1 MYINHGKP
9 LQTVKMLPHET
20 LRGEKKADLA
30 GAALSIFRSAAGLW
44 SARGA
49 DDTAVRHVWFT
60 EVSPDDAS
68 SFQEVQNSQLADA
81 LKKESVF
88 TRDEMQAFGID
99 MSFWA
104 AERALDLKYCIYVD
118 GKRLQMHAGDLASSA
133 ETVYP
138 APKRFRRSDRV
149 LASTAGG
156 LEDDAA
162 GAYMVGRGEEEPGID
177 MKRMQDDVG
186 GDELQKAVDNLKK
199 NIRDFQ
205 NEIPNARINE
215 FIKNINLQNIKKMEQ
230 VQDVME
236 ELQQMA
242 DQFSGNED
250 DELDKAVDNL
260 REKIKEV
267 QKDMPSTS
275 MNAFIENINLR
286 DIREMDQVHDII
298 DKLQQMASEFL
309 ENEDP
314 SPPAVDSDETM
325 KPRAMS
331 PVAVKMEPP
340 TADKTEPIN
349 PISPQPDND
358 KSAFPSTATPG
369 ATDANLQDIVT
380 RAIHDGVAGA
390 LRDLN
395 PEPSPTVEIPAS
407 EPTELVLGHDYD
419 FLASIAQSA
428 RFGKRVTPADVL
440 CAGMAANLTVAT
452 ARQMTFDYRRRFNA
466 PAPNAEAMAME
477 DLSGYTREVLL
488 AFRLLD
494 VCLKP
499 QWTRV
504 GTQKRIELEFYSAVK
519 DAVEATMS
527 RR

>member
-1 MYINHGKP
+1 MY
-9 LQTVKMLPHET
+9 TVNMLPHET

-60 EVSPDDAS
+60 EVAPDDAS

-99 MSFWA
+99 MSFWT

-118 GKRLQMHAGDLASSA
+118 GKKLQMHAGDLASSV
-133 ETVYP
+133 ETGYP

-149 LASTAGG
+149 LASTARG

-162 GAYMVGRGEEEPGID
+162 GEEELGID
-177 MKRMQDDVG
+177 MERMQN
-186 GDELQKAVDNLKK
+186 AVDDLKEK
-199 NIRDFQ
+199 IEDFR
-205 NEIPNARINE
+205 NAIPSESMKAFIESIN
-215 FIKNINLQNIKKMEQ
+215 FQTIKSMEQ
-230 VQDVME
+230 VQGIMHK
-236 ELQQMA
+236 LKQMA
-242 DQFSGNED
+242 DQFSENEG

-260 REKIKEV
+260 KEKIKEFEN
-267 QKDMPSTS
+267 DMPSAS
-275 MNAFIENINLR
+275 MNAFIEDIKLR
-286 DIREMDQVHDII
+286 DIREMDKVQGIM
-298 DKLQQMASEFL
+298 DKLQQMDDQFSE
-309 ENEDP
+309 NKDP

-331 PVAVKMEPP
+331 PVVVKMEPP

-349 PISPQPDND
+349 PISSQTDND
-358 KSAFPSTATPG
+358 KPAFPSTATPS
-369 ATDANLQDIVT
+369 ATDTNLQDIVT

-395 PEPSPTVEIPAS
+395 PKPSPTVEIPAP

-519 DAVEATMS
+519 DTVEATMS

>member
-1 MYINHGKP
+1 MYINHRNP
-9 LQTVKMLPHET
+9 LQTVNMLPHET

-30 GAALSIFRSAAGLW
+30 GAAFSIFRSAAGLW

-60 EVSPDDAS
+60 EVAPDDAS

-99 MSFWA
+99 MSFWT

-118 GKRLQMHAGDLASSA
+118 GKKLQMHAGDLASSA
-133 ETVYP
+133 ETGYP

-149 LASTAGG
+149 LASTVGGITKGEMSVMGKAEDAAGG
-156 LEDDAA
+156 YVEKNKEDMEGREDDALDA
-162 GAYMVGRGEEEPGID
+162 
-177 MKRMQDDVG
+177 
-186 GDELQKAVDNLKK
+186 AVQALK
-199 NIRDFQ
+199 IQ
-205 NEIPNARINE
+205 
-215 FIKNINLQNIKKMEQ
+215 
-230 VQDVME
+230 
-236 ELQQMA
+236 
-242 DQFSGNED
+242 
-250 DELDKAVDNL
+250 
-260 REKIKEV
+260 
-267 QKDMPSTS
+267 
-275 MNAFIENINLR
+275 
-286 DIREMDQVHDII
+286 IREIQEKFREQAKIQEEIAKSEFESANDLDQVKSILERLTEIMNDLSEEQDSDTEMIFLDQKPDGAAPI
-298 DKLQQMASEFL
+298 DTIPVEPV
-309 ENEDP
+309 P
-314 SPPAVDSDETM
+314 SPSVADTDDINMRKTAP
-325 KPRAMS
+325 
-331 PVAVKMEPP
+331 PVPIKTEPDPTPP
-340 TADKTEPIN
+340 TAD
-349 PISPQPDND
+349 ND
-358 KSAFPSTATPG
+358 KPAFPSTATPS
-369 ATDANLQDIVT
+369 ATDTNLQDIVT

-395 PEPSPTVEIPAS
+395 PEPSPTVEIPAP

-440 CAGMAANLTVAT
+440 CAGMAANLAVAT

-519 DAVEATMS
+519 DTVEATMS

>member
-9 LQTVKMLPHET
+9 LQTVEMLPHET

-60 EVSPDDAS
+60 EVAPDDAS

-99 MSFWA
+99 MSFWT

-118 GKRLQMHAGDLASSA
+118 GKKLQMHAGDLASSA
-133 ETVYP
+133 ETGYP

-149 LASTAGG
+149 LASTVKSITAGDVG
-156 LEDDAA
+156 VKEEKKDAAEGYVKGNEEDIEGHEDDAL
-162 GAYMVGRGEEEPGID
+162 D
-177 MKRMQDDVG
+177 T
-186 GDELQKAVDNLKK
+186 AV
-199 NIRDFQ
+199 
-205 NEIPNARINE
+205 
-215 FIKNINLQNIKKMEQ
+215 
-230 VQDVME
+230 E
-236 ELQQMA
+236 EL
-242 DQFSGNED
+242 
-250 DELDKAVDNL
+250 
-260 REKIKEV
+260 KI
-267 QKDMPSTS
+267 Q
-275 MNAFIENINLR
+275 IR
-286 DIREMDQVHDII
+286 DIRQRFSEQEQIQKVI
-298 DKLQQMASEFL
+298 ARSEFESANKLDEL
-309 ENEDP
+309 ESILEMIQQILNDLSKEEDSDTEMIILDQNHDGMAPTVTIPVVPVP
-314 SPPAVDSDETM
+314 SPPVADTDDIKMLITAPPVPIKTESDPT
-325 KPRAMS
+325 
-331 PVAVKMEPP
+331 PP
-340 TADKTEPIN
+340 TAD
-349 PISPQPDND
+349 ND
-358 KSAFPSTATPG
+358 KPAFPSTATPST
-369 ATDANLQDIVT
+369 TDTNLQDIVT

-395 PEPSPTVEIPAS
+395 PEPSPSVEIPTP

-519 DAVEATMS
+519 DTVEATMS

>member
-1 MYINHGKP
+1 MY
-9 LQTVKMLPHET
+9 TVNMLPHET

-60 EVSPDDAS
+60 EVAPDDAS

-99 MSFWA
+99 MSFWT
-104 AERALDLKYCIYVD
+104 AERALDLNYCIYVD
-118 GKRLQMHAGDLASSA
+118 EKKLQMHAGDLASSP
-133 ETVYP
+133 ETGYP

-149 LASTAGG
+149 LASTVGG
-156 LEDDAA
+156 ITKGAA
-162 GAYMVGRGEEEPGID
+162 GEYVKEKEEVMQALKMQIRYIKEKFKKQKRIQAAIAMSDFESKKD
-177 MKRMQDDVG
+177 M
-186 GDELQKAVDNLKK
+186 DE
-199 NIRDFQ
+199 I
-205 NEIPNARINE
+205 ERI
-215 FIKNINLQNIKKMEQ
+215 
-230 VQDVME
+230 VQ
-236 ELQQMA
+236 
-242 DQFSGNED
+242 
-250 DELDKAVDNL
+250 
-260 REKIKEV
+260 KIKEMM
-267 QKDMPSTS
+267 D
-275 MNAFIENINLR
+275 NL
-286 DIREMDQVHDII
+286 
-298 DKLQQMASEFL
+298 SE
-309 ENEDP
+309 EE
-314 SPPAVDSDETM
+314 DSDTEMNLLNQKHDGVGPTDTI
-325 KPRAMS
+325 PVEPVS
-331 PVAVKMEPP
+331 SPPVAVTDDINMVKTAPPVTIKTEPDPRPP
-340 TADKTEPIN
+340 TAD
-349 PISPQPDND
+349 ND
-358 KSAFPSTATPG
+358 KPAFPSTATPS
-369 ATDANLQDIVT
+369 ATDTNLQDIVT

-395 PEPSPTVEIPAS
+395 PEPSPSVEIPAP
-407 EPTELVLGHDYD
+407 EPTEMVLGHDYD

>member
-1 MYINHGKP
+1 MY
-9 LQTVKMLPHET
+9 TVNMLPHET

-60 EVSPDDAS
+60 EVAPDDAS

-99 MSFWA
+99 MSFWT
-104 AERALDLKYCIYVD
+104 AERALDLNYCIYVD
-118 GKRLQMHAGDLASSA
+118 EKKLQMHAGDLASSP
-133 ETVYP
+133 ETGYP

-149 LASTAGG
+149 LASTVGG
-156 LEDDAA
+156 ITKGAA
-162 GAYMVGRGEEEPGID
+162 GEYVKEKEEVMQALKMQIRYIKEKFKKQKRIQAAIAMSDFESKKD
-177 MKRMQDDVG
+177 M
-186 GDELQKAVDNLKK
+186 DE
-199 NIRDFQ
+199 I
-205 NEIPNARINE
+205 ERI
-215 FIKNINLQNIKKMEQ
+215 
-230 VQDVME
+230 VQ
-236 ELQQMA
+236 
-242 DQFSGNED
+242 
-250 DELDKAVDNL
+250 
-260 REKIKEV
+260 KIKEMM
-267 QKDMPSTS
+267 D
-275 MNAFIENINLR
+275 NL
-286 DIREMDQVHDII
+286 
-298 DKLQQMASEFL
+298 SE
-309 ENEDP
+309 EE
-314 SPPAVDSDETM
+314 DSDTEMNLLNQKHDGVGPTDTI
-325 KPRAMS
+325 PVEPVS
-331 PVAVKMEPP
+331 SPPVAVTDDINMVKTAPPVTIKTEPDPRPP
-340 TADKTEPIN
+340 TAD
-349 PISPQPDND
+349 ND
-358 KSAFPSTATPG
+358 KPAFPSTATPS
-369 ATDANLQDIVT
+369 ATDTNLQDIVT

>member
-1 MYINHGKP
+1 
-9 LQTVKMLPHET
+9 MLPHET

-30 GAALSIFRSAAGLW
+30 GAAFSIFRSAAGLW

-60 EVSPDDAS
+60 EVAPDDAS

-99 MSFWA
+99 MSFWT

-118 GKRLQMHAGDLASSA
+118 GKKLQMHAGDLASSA
-133 ETVYP
+133 ETGYP

-149 LASTAGG
+149 LASTAWG

-162 GAYMVGRGEEEPGID
+162 GTYMVGREEEEPGID
-177 MKRMQDDVG
+177 MKKMQEDVG
-186 GDELQKAVDNLKK
+186 GDELQKAVDDLKEK
-199 NIRDFQ
+199 IKDFQKDIPSARMNAFIKDIDFQ
-205 NEIPNARINE
+205 N
-215 FIKNINLQNIKKMEQ
+215 IKEMEQ
-230 VQDVME
+230 VQEVLDK
-236 ELQQMA
+236 LRQMA
-242 DQFSGNED
+242 DQFSENEG
-250 DELDKAVDNL
+250 DELDRAVDDL
-260 REKIKEV
+260 KEKIKEF
-267 QKDMPSTS
+267 QKDIPSAS

-286 DIREMDQVHDII
+286 DIREMDKVQGIM
-298 DKLQQMASEFL
+298 DKLQQMANEFSK
-309 ENEDP
+309 NEDP

-325 KPRAMS
+325 KPGAMS
-331 PVAVKMEPP
+331 PVVVKMEPP

-358 KSAFPSTATPG
+358 KPALPSTATPS
-369 ATDANLQDIVT
+369 ATDTNLQDIVT

-395 PEPSPTVEIPAS
+395 PEPSPSVEIPAP

-440 CAGMAANLTVAT
+440 CAGMAANLAVAT

-519 DAVEATMS
+519 DTVEATMS